1 MIRNRFAGQRILL
14 AEDEPIN
21 CEVTLSLLTDV
32 GLAVDLAEDGL
43 IAVTQA
49 SQNQYALILMD
60 MQMPHLDGLQATQQ
74 IRQIPGREN
83 VPIIAMTANAFT
95 EDKLRCLESGMNDFI
110 SKPVHPDIF
119 FTTLLNWLSREKH

>member
-1 MIRNRFAGQRILL
+1 MIRNQFSGQRILL

-32 GLAVDLAEDGL
+32 GLEVDLAEDGL
-43 IAVTQA
+43 IAVEQA
-49 SQNQYALILMD
+49 SRNEYALILMD

-74 IRQIPGREN
+74 IRQMPGRGSI
-83 VPIIAMTANAFT
+83 PIIAMTANAFN
-95 EDKLRCLESGMNDFI
+95 EDKLRCLEAGMNDFI

-119 FTTLLNWLSREKH
+119 FTTLLNWLSRAKH